1 MSMETTIT
9 ALVAAANNLT
19 AAVNGKIGSI
29 NSTMANALAQFDDWR
44 NLKDVEGDPAA
55 VGTIRRNILQGHI
68 YTTGGV
74 DGNGVKITPLSIG
87 DFVSTELGSMG
98 NVYVHFKVPLNINVN
113 SEMFW
118 FNIQGY
124 SYGTARIIDETLV
137 GYCYQPNR
145 SLHSVSTFGNMTPAA
160 YVDTNGNIVLRILI
174 PSIYYT
180 TIRIDTMRV
189 GNGRLFNVGDLKTQ
203 LSLSETVVFN

>member
-1 MSMETTIT
+1 MSLETTIT
-9 ALVAAANNLT
+9 SLVAAANNLT

-29 NSTMANALAQFDDWR
+29 NTTMAGALAQFNEWR

-55 VGTIRRNILQGHI
+55 LGTIRRNLLQGHV

-74 DGNGVKITPLSIG
+74 DGNGVKLTPLAQG
-87 DFVSTELGSMG
+87 DFVSTELGSMS
-98 NVYVHFKVPLNINVN
+98 NVFMHFKVPLNINVN

-124 SYGTARIIDETLV
+124 SYGTAKIVDETLV
-137 GYCYQPNR
+137 GYCYQPDR
-145 SLHSVSTFGNMTPAA
+145 SLHSVSAFGNMTPNVYA
-160 YVDTNGNIVLRILI
+160 DSNGNVVLRILI
-174 PSIYYT
+174 PNIYYT

-189 GNGRLFNVGDLKTQ
+189 GNGRLFNVGDLNTQ
-203 LSLSETVVFN
+203 LSLAEKVVFN